1 MIRVLIA
8 DDHAIVRHG
17 LRQIVSFTDDIEVAA
32 EAENA
37 AQVIRAVREQPLDVV
52 LLDIS
57 MPDRNGIEVLKQLRR
72 EHPRLAVLM
81 LTMHSEDEFGVR
93 AIRAGAAGYL
103 TKQSAP
109 VQLVNAI
116 RRVHQGH
123 KYISAE
129 LAEELASRINGEA
142 DQPPHEAL
150 SDREFQTLR
159 MIASGKRLAEIA
171 AALALS
177 PKTVSVYRARVME
190 KLRLRNNA
198 ELMRYAIR
206 HRLVDVVGDPPSH

>member
-32 EAENA
+32 EVENA
-37 AQVIRAVREQPLDVV
+37 AQVLRVVREQPLDVA

-57 MPDRNGIEVLKQLRR
+57 LPDRNGIEVLKQLRR
-72 EHPRLAVLM
+72 EYPRLAVLM

-109 VQLVNAI
+109 AQLVYAI
-116 RRVHQGH
+116 RRVAQGH
-123 KYISAE
+123 KYISTE
-129 LAEELASRINGEA
+129 LAEELASRLTEKTE
-142 DQPPHEAL
+142 QPPHKTL

-159 MIASGKRLAEIA
+159 MIASGKRLGEIA
-171 AALALS
+171 EALALS

-190 KLRLRNNA
+190 KLGVRNTA
-198 ELMRYAIR
+198 ELMYYAIR
-206 HRLVDVVGDPPSH
+206 HRLVNNPDEASFS